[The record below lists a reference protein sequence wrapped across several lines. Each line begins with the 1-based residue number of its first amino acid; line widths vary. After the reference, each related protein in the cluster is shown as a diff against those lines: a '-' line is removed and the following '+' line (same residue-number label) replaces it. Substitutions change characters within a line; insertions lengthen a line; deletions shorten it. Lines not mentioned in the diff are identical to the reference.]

1 LKSLYAADIFFVSS
15 LGFTRASTA
24 FFTSRILVQHRRY
37 RLLTSLMILGCTG
50 STIAGI
56 ITIATRKP
64 IAEPWVTM
72 NGSQDMV
79 GEWEIT
85 RIAFRLC

>member
-1 LKSLYAADIFFVSS
+1 
-15 LGFTRASTA
+15 
-24 FFTSRILVQHRRY
+24 
-37 RLLTSLMILGCTG
+37 MILGCTG
-50 STIAGI
+50 STIAGLL
-56 ITIATRKP
+56 TIAIRKP
-64 IAEPWVTM
+64 IAEPWVTV